1 MALMSFPGGKKMKHF
16 SFSHWICL
24 ALPLLFVPFFL
35 TGCSSAKENTGKKQ
49 VCVSFH
55 LLADLAQMIAGD
67 KMEIQCVMP
76 PGTDVHSWEPSP
88 RKVMEMSRAD
98 AFLFNGAGLETWTE
112 KILPQLQKRK
122 IPVFEAARSVQLG
135 GTHECSHDH
144 AHDAHAER
152 PHDQAHDSHTERPH
166 DQAHD
171 AHTECSHGHAH
182 DAHAERPHDQ
192 VHDAHTECSHG
203 HVGPDPHI
211 WLSVRNMERILT
223 DLTGFLAEIEP
234 ENAEYFRANLEKAL
248 TQCQELDAEF
258 QAVTQSLASRKLVV
272 AHRAFGYLCQDY
284 GLEQVGLEGY
294 SAFSDPSPAQMVKII
309 EFIRTNQLPVI
320 YAASLESTKGADA
333 IARETGVKVGILHPL
348 GSLTQE
354 QIDGG
359 ANYFS
364 VMRENL
370 EALKLLGTA
379 ADTEQNTTPAPE
391 SSPAQDAQPEN

>member
-1 MALMSFPGGKKMKHF
+1 MKRF

-35 TGCSSAKENTGKKQ
+35 TGCSSAEDRTGKKQ
-49 VCVSFH
+49 VCVSFY

-88 RKVMEMSRAD
+88 RKVMEISRAD
-98 AFLFNGAGLETWTE
+98 AFLFNGTGLETWTE

-122 IPVFEAARSVQLG
+122 IPIFEAARSVQLG
-135 GTHECSHDH
+135 GTHECSHGH
-144 AHDAHAER
+144 AHD
-152 PHDQAHDSHTERPH
+152 PHSECSHGHAHDPHTECSHGHEH
-166 DQAHD
+166 DP
-171 AHTECSHGHAH
+171 HTECSHGHAH
-182 DAHAERPHDQ
+182 DTHS
-192 VHDAHTECSHG
+192 ECSHS
-203 HVGPDPHI
+203 HAGPDPHI
-211 WLSVRNMERILT
+211 WLSIRNMERILT
-223 DLTGFLAEIEP
+223 DLTRFFAELEP
-234 ENAEYFRANLEKAL
+234 ENAEYFRANLEKSL
-248 TQCQELDAEF
+248 VQCRELDAEF
-258 QAVTQSLASRKLVV
+258 QTVTQSLTSRKLVV
-272 AHRAFGYLCQDY
+272 AHRAFGYLCRDY
-284 GLEQVGLEGY
+284 GLEQIGLEGY

-379 ADTEQNTTPAPE
+379 ADQEQNTTPAPE
-391 SSPAQDAQPEN
+391 TAPAQDAKPEI

>member
-1 MALMSFPGGKKMKHF
+1 MKHF

-35 TGCSSAKENTGKKQ
+35 TGCSSAKESTGKKQ

-135 GTHECSHDH
+135 GTHECSHGH
-144 AHDAHAER
+144 AHDAHAECS
-152 PHDQAHDSHTERPH
+152 HGHAHDAHAECSHGH
-166 DQAHD
+166 AHD
-171 AHTECSHGHAH
+171 AHTECSHGHA
-182 DAHAERPHDQ
+182 
-192 VHDAHTECSHG
+192 
-203 HVGPDPHI
+203 GPDPHI

-223 DLTGFLAEIEP
+223 DLTGFLAELEP

-248 TQCQELDAEF
+248 TQCRELDAEF

-370 EALKLLGTA
+370 EALKLLGKA

-391 SSPAQDAQPEN
+391 SSPAQDAKPEN

>member
-1 MALMSFPGGKKMKHF
+1 MKRF

-35 TGCSSAKENTGKKQ
+35 TGCSSAEDRTGKKQ
-49 VCVSFH
+49 VCVSFY

-88 RKVMEMSRAD
+88 RKVMEISRAD
-98 AFLFNGAGLETWTE
+98 AFLFNGTGLETWTE

-122 IPVFEAARSVQLG
+122 IPIFEAAHSVQLG
-135 GTHECSHDH
+135 GTHECSHGH
-144 AHDAHAER
+144 AHDTH
-152 PHDQAHDSHTERPH
+152 S
-166 DQAHD
+166 
-171 AHTECSHGHAH
+171 ECSHGHA
-182 DAHAERPHDQ
+182 
-192 VHDAHTECSHG
+192 
-203 HVGPDPHI
+203 GPDPHI
-211 WLSVRNMERILT
+211 WLSIRNMERILT
-223 DLTGFLAEIEP
+223 DLTRFFAELEP

-248 TQCQELDAEF
+248 LQCRELDAEF
-258 QAVTQSLASRKLVV
+258 QTVTQSLTSRKLVV
-272 AHRAFGYLCQDY
+272 AHRAFGYLCRDY
-284 GLEQVGLEGY
+284 GLEQIGLEGY

-354 QIDGG
+354 QINGG

-379 ADTEQNTTPAPE
+379 ADQEQNTTPVPE
-391 SSPAQDAQPEN
+391 TAPAQDAKPEI